1 MYQLARAYL
10 ADWGTQ
16 FQADSG
22 VEDSVIALRRRIHT
36 DHALFDAMGGGSSR
50 TRVVEKSFLSMGGYV
65 RPDVRRISSIA
76 GINPLNAYY
85 LEDVVGDPPYEL
97 SYPVSSLREGAGWVK
112 WMFL

>member
-1 MYQLARAYL
+1 
-10 ADWGTQ
+10 
-16 FQADSG
+16 
-22 VEDSVIALRRRIHT
+22 
-36 DHALFDAMGGGSSR
+36 
-50 TRVVEKSFLSMGGYV
+50 MGGYV